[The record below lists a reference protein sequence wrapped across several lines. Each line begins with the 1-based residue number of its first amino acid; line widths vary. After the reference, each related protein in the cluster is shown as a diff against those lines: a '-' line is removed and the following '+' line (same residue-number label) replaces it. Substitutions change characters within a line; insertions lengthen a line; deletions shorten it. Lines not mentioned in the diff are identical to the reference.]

1 MNWNTICSSKE
12 KGRLGVR
19 DLSLVNKAL
28 LGKWI
33 WRFTVE
39 DNSFWKDVISIK
51 YLVEEGG
58 WYTKTTRG
66 NFGLGPLKDI
76 SKEIGLMK
84 LNFVFAI
91 GDGSRVRFWEDTW
104 CGESPICDIF
114 PNLYMVAVSKGVTV
128 ADVWD
133 NSRGHGAWSPRFSRP
148 FNDWEI
154 GEA

>member
-1 MNWNTICSSKE
+1 MICSSKE
-12 KGRLGVR
+12 KGGLGVK

-28 LGKWI
+28 FGKWI

-66 NFGLGPLKDI
+66 NSGLGPWKDI

-84 LNFVFAI
+84 LNCVFAS
-91 GDGSRVRFWEDTW
+91 GDGSSVRF
-104 CGESPICDIF
+104 
-114 PNLYMVAVSKGVTV
+114 
-128 ADVWD
+128 
-133 NSRGHGAWSPRFSRP
+133 
-148 FNDWEI
+148 
-154 GEA
+154 